1 MPRNSSGKKKNN
13 TLNLKTTARGF
24 EPLRAEPNGFLVH
37 HLNHSVTLSTPW
49 MCDACI
55 LSRCSWVVLRI
66 TCVEKNHFVGANTLA
81 IIVVC
86 SSSLR
91 AKVFTVSAAWSSGMI
106 LAQGARGPGF
116 NSRSSPLAAHG
127 MQTHPCGPA
136 SLPAIRHGK
145 NEGREIRTPNLLI
158 WSQTRYRCAI
168 PPLLSLPSPGYWA

>member
-1 MPRNSSGKKKNN
+1 MRDVANIFSRSPWQRQQP
-13 TLNLKTTARGF
+13 THMQTKTTARGF

-66 TCVEKNHFVGANTLA
+66 TCVEKIISWEPTQLA

-116 NSRSSPLAAHG
+116 NSRSSPFSRNVLGSSHAVSQSPSG
-127 MQTHPCGPA
+127 LPDRCPPA
-136 SLPAIRHGK
+136 VR
-145 NEGREIRTPNLLI
+145 
-158 WSQTRYRCAI
+158 
-168 PPLLSLPSPGYWA
+168 

>member
-1 MPRNSSGKKKNN
+1 MTPSRAFPRLFPPSRPARLTFYASIANATSSHPAGNPSENDAHSARPVGLMDKASASGAGDSRFESWAGHFLCN
-13 TLNLKTTARGF
+13 TSITTATGPKQKVRWKTTARGF

-91 AKVFTVSAAWSSGMI
+91 AKVFTVSAA
-106 LAQGARGPGF
+106 
-116 NSRSSPLAAHG
+116 
-127 MQTHPCGPA
+127 
-136 SLPAIRHGK
+136 
-145 NEGREIRTPNLLI
+145 
-158 WSQTRYRCAI
+158 
-168 PPLLSLPSPGYWA
+168 